1 MTCPNGCLI
10 VAVLCPCSTSYVLL
24 VVDLLISFVMSSLSE
39 SIVFLV
45 CVNCVRMKCSL
56 SLLNNMTTFKAGD
69 SVRALVSTQGLKK
82 GNCYKITAVDEEYYP
97 FGSFMQYQVDK
108 GNWIINGHLLLEKL
122 EVPAV

>member
-1 MTCPNGCLI
+1 MTCRNGCLI

-45 CVNCVRMKCSL
+45 CVKCVRMKCSL

-82 GNCYKITAVDEEYYP
+82 DNCYKITAVVFSYYP